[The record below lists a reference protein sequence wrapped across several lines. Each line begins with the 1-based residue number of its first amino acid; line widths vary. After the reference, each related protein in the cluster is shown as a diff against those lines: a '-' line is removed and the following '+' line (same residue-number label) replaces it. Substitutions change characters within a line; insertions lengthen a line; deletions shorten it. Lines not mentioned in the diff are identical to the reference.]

1 MVAVYLPGVSFAIA
15 SARPCAKVFTV
26 SQSAFGVSGTTTWRP
41 LPPVVFTKLSSR
53 IARSRS
59 RTSFAASINA
69 VHGTSSPGSRS
80 KVIRSGASTF
90 EILEPQGWISNTLA
104 WTRGDEAVEVLDIE
118 HLIVADV
125 PPLD

>member
-1 MVAVYLPGVSFAIA
+1 MPGVSFAIA

-80 KVIRSGASTF
+80 KVIRSGASTLRDF
-90 EILEPQGWISNTLA
+90 GAPGMDLQHARLDE
-104 WTRGDEAVEVLDIE
+104 GDEAVEVLDIK

>member
-15 SARPCAKVFTV
+15 SARPCAKAFTV
-26 SQSAFGVSGTTTWRP
+26 SQSSFGVSGTTTWRP

-53 IARSRS
+53 IPLAHLIRGVDQRGPRDVLSRVEIKGYPV
-59 RTSFAASINA
+59 RRLYFCERRA
-69 VHGTSSPGSRS
+69 PGMDLQHACLDES
-80 KVIRSGASTF
+80 
-90 EILEPQGWISNTLA
+90 
-104 WTRGDEAVEVLDIE
+104 DEAVEVLDIE

>member
-15 SARPCAKVFTV
+15 SATPYAKVFTV

-80 KVIRSGASTF
+80 KVIRSGAST
-90 EILEPQGWISNTLA
+90 LA
-104 WTRGDEAVEVLDIE
+104 SRAPGMDLQHARLDEGDEAVEVLDIK